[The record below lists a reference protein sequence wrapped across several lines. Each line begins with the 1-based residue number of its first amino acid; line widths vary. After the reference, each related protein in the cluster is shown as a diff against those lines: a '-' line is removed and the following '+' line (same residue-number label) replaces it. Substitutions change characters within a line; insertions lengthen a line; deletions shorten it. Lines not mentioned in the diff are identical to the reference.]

1 MLIKANQS
9 ISLFLTLWLG
19 IFTQLSTLHMGHGHE
34 LLPLDQSICSD
45 DCEDLDHHKAGES
58 CDWFIAKRVIDSS
71 SLSTHN
77 FLTQNEYS
85 FIQKWNIKSF
95 IYSNPFFETLSAR
108 APPYYILIT
117 KYISS

>member
-19 IFTQLSTLHMGHGHE
+19 IFTQLSILHLGHGHE

-58 CDWFIAKRVIDSS
+58 CDWFIAKRVIASS

-108 APPYYILIT
+108 APPIL
-117 KYISS
+117 SL